1 MTYFTIR
8 LNPGFNLSEPIDLI
22 KLMIIY
28 ANFFFKFSA
37 LSYSDDDK
45 SIINGEHTISSSG
58 IYEAAGAIFDY
69 QRIDGITNNSTSSYR
84 KLEGVTEWI
93 TCTGRITEAIQLK
106 VFSVLLFL

>member
-1 MTYFTIR
+1 MLAIISVF
-8 LNPGFNLSEPIDLI
+8 
-22 KLMIIY
+22 KL
-28 ANFFFKFSA
+28 SA

-45 SIINGEHTISSSG
+45 SIINGEHTVSLSG
-58 IYEAAGAIFDY
+58 IYEAAGATFDY

-106 VFSVLLFL
+106 VFPLFFVFLYAYNWQS

>member
-1 MTYFTIR
+1 MQT
-8 LNPGFNLSEPIDLI
+8 
-22 KLMIIY
+22 
-28 ANFFFKFSA
+28 FFFKFSA